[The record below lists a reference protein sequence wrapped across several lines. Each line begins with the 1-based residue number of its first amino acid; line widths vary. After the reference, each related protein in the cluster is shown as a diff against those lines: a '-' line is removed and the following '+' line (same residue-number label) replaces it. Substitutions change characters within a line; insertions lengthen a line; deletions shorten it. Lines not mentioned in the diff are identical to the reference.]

1 MKEPFFQCK
10 TALPDQAFTHGAKFH
25 SDDVF
30 ATAFLRLIKPEIQV
44 TRGFEVPADF
54 DGIVYDIGRGRF
66 DHHQE
71 DKEYRE
77 NGCPYAAF
85 GLLWREYGAQCIG
98 EEEAVRFDESF
109 VQPLDE
115 SDNTGCHNVLASI
128 IDEFNP
134 SWDSEESYDDCFWRA
149 VKMAEEILRN
159 HFEAVAGIVR
169 AASLVRKAMEE
180 SNGSI
185 LILPKFVPWKNEVIG
200 SSYQMVVYP
209 SNRGGYSVQGVPIEH
224 GDTALVCAMPEEWR
238 GKDAPELSLRF
249 VFVMQVVSWQQQI
262 RWKAQYRLHRLQLP
276 KRVNN
281 KQYVQCCDIT
291 VTRDDVKA
299 FMAQRD
305 EYTKAN
311 RFKDI
316 TIKVYI

>member
-98 EEEAVRFDESF
+98 D
-109 VQPLDE
+109 
-115 SDNTGCHNVLASI
+115 
-128 IDEFNP
+128 
-134 SWDSEESYDDCFWRA
+134 
-149 VKMAEEILRN
+149 
-159 HFEAVAGIVR
+159 
-169 AASLVRKAMEE
+169 RK
-180 SNGSI
+180 S
-185 LILPKFVPWKNEVIG
+185 
-200 SSYQMVVYP
+200 VV
-209 SNRGGYSVQGVPIEH
+209 
-224 GDTALVCAMPEEWR
+224 
-238 GKDAPELSLRF
+238 
-249 VFVMQVVSWQQQI
+249 
-262 RWKAQYRLHRLQLP
+262 
-276 KRVNN
+276 
-281 KQYVQCCDIT
+281 
-291 VTRDDVKA
+291 
-299 FMAQRD
+299 
-305 EYTKAN
+305 
-311 RFKDI
+311 
-316 TIKVYI
+316 